1 MGLDLIYTLKNFLG
15 IELISHVVFAS
26 GVQCS
31 DSVILTRI
39 PSLFKTLSHR
49 VLQSI
54 V

>member
-15 IELISHVVFAS
+15 VELISHVVFTS

-31 DSVILTRI
+31 DLVILTRM

-49 VLQSI
+49 DLQNI